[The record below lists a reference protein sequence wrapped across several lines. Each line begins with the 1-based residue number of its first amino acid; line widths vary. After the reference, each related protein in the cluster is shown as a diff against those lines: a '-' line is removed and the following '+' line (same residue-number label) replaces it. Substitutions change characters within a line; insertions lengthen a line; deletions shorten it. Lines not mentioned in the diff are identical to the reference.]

1 MLAFTIKL
9 YRENAVHG
17 MVRIMLEVLRSGCIH
32 WVESS
37 VR

>member
-1 MLAFTIKL
+1 VLAFTIKL
-9 YRENAVHG
+9 YGENAVHG

>member
-1 MLAFTIKL
+1 MFAFTIEL
-9 YRENAVHG
+9 YGENAVRG
-17 MVRIMLEVLRSGCIH
+17 MIRIMLEVLRSGCIH